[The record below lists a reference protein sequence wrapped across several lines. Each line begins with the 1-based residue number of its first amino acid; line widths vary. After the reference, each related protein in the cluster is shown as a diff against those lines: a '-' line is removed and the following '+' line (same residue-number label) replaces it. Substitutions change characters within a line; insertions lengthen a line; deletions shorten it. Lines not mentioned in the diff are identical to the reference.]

1 MEKGRIGERYI
12 LGNKNMTLKEFLQA
26 LARIA
31 KRPPPRW
38 RIPYAAAW
46 LAGAVSTGLSVL
58 TRREPAI
65 ALDAV
70 RMAHAPMYY
79 DASKAV
85 RELGLPQTPID
96 EAIRKA
102 VDWFREHGYVR

>member
-1 MEKGRIGERYI
+1 
-12 LGNKNMTLKEFLQA
+12 MTLKDFFEA
-26 LARIA
+26 VARLSG
-31 KRPPPRW
+31 RPAPRVK
-38 RIPYAAAW
+38 IPYAIAYV
-46 LAGAVSTGLSVL
+46 AGALSTGLSVL

-65 ALDAV
+65 PFDGV

-96 EAIRKA
+96 QAIRKA
-102 VDWFREHGYVR
+102 VDWFQAQGYVR